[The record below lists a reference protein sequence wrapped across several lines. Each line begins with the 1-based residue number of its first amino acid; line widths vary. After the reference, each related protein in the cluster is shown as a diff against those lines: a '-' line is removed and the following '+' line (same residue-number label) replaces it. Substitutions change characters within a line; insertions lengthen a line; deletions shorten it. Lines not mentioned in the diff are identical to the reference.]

1 MSNQGIAFQVLG
13 WVLGPPG
20 SPGTVTVR
28 FVSFV
33 SNSRFSRYNSFDKP
47 GFNYKPGSC
56 CRSKP
61 AQRWQLTL
69 VLKCEAS
76 VEPRLFSDALY
87 EKWSTLKSAGKRD
100 SVSQSTVIQR
110 AIVPHPDDAVL
121 SQPGECQI

>member
-20 SPGTVTVR
+20 SRGTVTVR
-28 FVSFV
+28 FVSLV
-33 SNSRFSRYNSFDKP
+33 SYSAASPDKP

-56 CRSKP
+56 CRPKP

-110 AIVPHPDDAVL
+110 AIVPHTDDGSL
-121 SQPGECQI
+121 YYS